1 MTVSAELPSA
11 MMEGAV
17 KGAGFLK
24 VSDRLCPSWVD
35 GAVLKIN
42 GSDFV
47 LDAKPSGSKASF
59 TGKRMDAESYD
70 IFYSAS
76 GMSREAVASMDF
88 SKQKQTGN
96 DNPGH
101 LDYYALLSGVNDCE
115 EVFFSPEWATAHGGT
130 LKQSG
135 CLKVKVLL
143 PEGIESLSRISLG
156 CEEKIFHS
164 SNSGDS
170 ACSEISIELENVKA
184 GSDGCITVYIATP
197 WFPISFSDKD
207 KLVFTGIDNDGNTV
221 SKSFKPEVQ
230 TLYGNRVNEFV
241 VGGNWPTQYKQ
252 GRGSMNDPYIISTA
266 EEMKSIGNLLEND
279 VITCFKL
286 AGDIDMSGIS
296 GWTPINPFNSAR
308 GIYFDGNG
316 KTVSNFNAGS
326 GTWSSMFGV
335 LHGTVCN
342 LTLKD
347 PVLSCGASSPCGILC
362 AWAGNNTGTLE
373 ATVENVHI
381 VGGKAEYTGTSATVF
396 GGMCGN
402 ACNATFKNCSYEGT
416 VSRSGKC
423 TDVDN
428 YVGTGG
434 LIGKTL
440 GNVKM
445 LGCHVS
451 GTVYCAAGRATGGLV
466 GYWSVAAGEGDMDS
480 CWTDATVTSVND
492 CTGGLVGWFAGGVF
506 RNNWAENASVD
517 CGLKASGT
525 YSYCGG
531 LIGHSSTSID
541 LSDCHFAGSIKGK
554 GTIIGGVIGQAT
566 NGIRIQRCWF
576 DGSITGGSYIGGIL
590 SRTGNKE
597 GYLLSDCYSRG
608 SIDGTTYLGGLVA
621 DTYAGNTIR
630 NCWSGCSVNGTYG
643 LGGLIARASNAS
655 GSAVLMGGQN
665 FNITVEGCIAWNNS
679 ISTKT
684 SGGENPET
692 HYPCAPVVGYTAEKN
707 TLKNCWRRS
716 DMYFNYFSKPDY
728 NVLYDQDDVDADHPL
743 YRKWTDKYYFSY
755 NGKASSAGETV
766 SATAKRIGWDES
778 VWDLSGSE
786 PRLR

>member
-1 MTVSAELPSA
+1 MKRFIAILSAAATALCCTEVENGTVHYTPSQPEGDEMTVSAELPSA

-197 WFPISFSDKD
+197 WFPISFSIPAGSYKVY
-207 KLVFTGIDNDGNTV
+207 LRMANVDNDGNTV
-221 SKSFKPEVQ
+221 SKSFKPEAQ

-266 EEMKSIGNLLEND
+266 QEIKSIGNLLEND

-286 AGDIDMSGIS
+286 ADDIDMSGIS
-296 GWTPINPFNSAR
+296 GWTPINPNNSAR

-316 KTVSNFNAGS
+316 KTVS
-326 GTWSSMFGV
+326 FGNTDGV
-335 LHGTVCN
+335 DVIIDGKIVTIVSQN
-342 LTLKD
+342 KKD
-347 PVLSCGASSPCGILC
+347 S
-362 AWAGNNTGTLE
+362 
-373 ATVENVHI
+373 
-381 VGGKAEYTGTSATVF
+381 
-396 GGMCGN
+396 
-402 ACNATFKNCSYEGT
+402 
-416 VSRSGKC
+416 
-423 TDVDN
+423 
-428 YVGTGG
+428 
-434 LIGKTL
+434 
-440 GNVKM
+440 
-445 LGCHVS
+445 
-451 GTVYCAAGRATGGLV
+451 
-466 GYWSVAAGEGDMDS
+466 
-480 CWTDATVTSVND
+480 
-492 CTGGLVGWFAGGVF
+492 
-506 RNNWAENASVD
+506 
-517 CGLKASGT
+517 
-525 YSYCGG
+525 
-531 LIGHSSTSID
+531 
-541 LSDCHFAGSIKGK
+541 GSISKEA
-554 GTIIGGVIGQAT
+554 VNESHLNDNLVST
-566 NGIRIQRCWF
+566 NGI
-576 DGSITGGSYIGGIL
+576 
-590 SRTGNKE
+590 
-597 GYLLSDCYSRG
+597 
-608 SIDGTTYLGGLVA
+608 
-621 DTYAGNTIR
+621 
-630 NCWSGCSVNGTYG
+630 YG
-643 LGGLIARASNAS
+643 L
-655 GSAVLMGGQN
+655 
-665 FNITVEGCIAWNNS
+665 
-679 ISTKT
+679 
-684 SGGENPET
+684 
-692 HYPCAPVVGYTAEKN
+692 
-707 TLKNCWRRS
+707 
-716 DMYFNYFSKPDY
+716 
-728 NVLYDQDDVDADHPL
+728 
-743 YRKWTDKYYFSY
+743 
-755 NGKASSAGETV
+755 
-766 SATAKRIGWDES
+766 RI
-778 VWDLSGSE
+778 
-786 PRLR
+786 